1 MTQIEVI
8 REAGVRFDADIRG
21 HRLVFDQP
29 IEDGGSDLG
38 PTPTEV
44 FVASL
49 TGCVAYYATR
59 FLERHS
65 QQSDGLRV
73 RAEFGM
79 AAHPSRV
86 GTIEL
91 VLSVP
96 NLPLAL
102 RAPLLAVAEHCTVHN
117 SMRLTPDVRIELDGV
132 RTVGPAEGAMPLDES
147 SAAGVRSTRP

>member
-1 MTQIEVI
+1 MSQIEVI

-29 IEDGGSDLG
+29 INDGGSDVG

-49 TGCVAYYATR
+49 AGCVAYYATR
-59 FLERHS
+59 FLERHG

-73 RAEFGM
+73 RADFAI

-86 GTIEL
+86 ESVEL
-91 VLSVP
+91 ALSVP
-96 NLPLAL
+96 GLPEAL
-102 RAPLLAVAEHCTVHN
+102 RAPLLAVVDHCTVHN
-117 SMRLTPDVRIELDGV
+117 SLRLAPTVNIELRV
-132 RTVGPAEGAMPLDES
+132 LPSPAPAPVS
-147 SAAGVRSTRP
+147 

>member
-29 IEDGGSDLG
+29 IADGGSDLG

-49 TGCVAYYATR
+49 AGCVAYYATR
-59 FLERHS
+59 FLERHG
-65 QQSDGLRV
+65 QRSDGLRV
-73 RAEFGM
+73 GAGFTM

-86 GTIEL
+86 ESVEL

-96 NLPLAL
+96 DLPEGL
-102 RAPLLAVAEHCTVHN
+102 RAPLLAVVDHCTVHN
-117 SMRLTPDVRIELDGV
+117 SLRLAPAVQIDLDNVLAAVAPGEPTTPG
-132 RTVGPAEGAMPLDES
+132 G
-147 SAAGVRSTRP
+147 SAGAGVRSTRR

>member
-1 MTQIEVI
+1 MTQIEVL

-29 IEDGGSDLG
+29 IADGGSDLG

-49 TGCVAYYATR
+49 AGCVAYYATR

-65 QQSDGLRV
+65 QRSDGLRV

-86 GTIEL
+86 GSIEL
-91 VLSVP
+91 VLTVP
-96 NLPLAL
+96 NLPEAL

-117 SMRLTPDVRIELDGV
+117 SMRLTPEVRLV
-132 RTVGPAEGAMPLDES
+132 LDEVPTGRL
-147 SAAGVRSTRP
+147 ARVG

>member
-1 MTQIEVI
+1 MSQIEVI

-29 IEDGGSDLG
+29 INNGGSDVG

-49 TGCVAYYATR
+49 AGCVAYYATR
-59 FLERHS
+59 FLERHG

-86 GTIEL
+86 GSIEL
-91 VLSVP
+91 VLTVP
-96 NLPLAL
+96 GLPETL

-117 SMRLTPDVRIELDGV
+117 SMRLTPAVHIELDNV
-132 RTVGPAEGAMPLDES
+132 LAAVVPAELRTPGVS
-147 SAAGVRSTRP
+147 FAAGARSTRP